1 VRIEAQPGS
10 LYRVADIQFTGATV
24 FDQAE
29 LRKKIR
35 LKAGDPFSL
44 AAILQGIEAVH
55 KLYST
60 KGYIDAAL
68 EPQMDIDDEKLQI
81 NLTMK
86 VTEEAQYRVGSVEIL
101 GLDDAAKNRLM
112 ERLQPGRVFDM
123 SVLKPFREMD
133 ERSVEIRRNVRD
145 RTVNLVVDARKTCP
159 DSDGKW

>member
-1 VRIEAQPGS
+1 MRIEAQPGS

-68 EPQMDIDDEKLQI
+68 EPQMDIDDEELQI

-86 VTEEAQYRVGSVEIL
+86 VTEEAHRVGSVEIL

-159 DSDGKW
+159 DSDGKG